1 MNIAAFS
8 VRQWVIASIGLASG
22 MATALLLY

>member
-8 VRQWVIASIGLASG
+8 NRQWIVALIGLASG
-22 MATALLLY
+22 MATAVLLH

>member
-8 VRQWVIASIGLASG
+8 TRQWMIALFGLCSG
-22 MATALLLY
+22 MATALLLH

>member
-8 VRQWVIASIGLASG
+8 TRQWVIALLGLVSG
-22 MATALLLY
+22 MASAALLR